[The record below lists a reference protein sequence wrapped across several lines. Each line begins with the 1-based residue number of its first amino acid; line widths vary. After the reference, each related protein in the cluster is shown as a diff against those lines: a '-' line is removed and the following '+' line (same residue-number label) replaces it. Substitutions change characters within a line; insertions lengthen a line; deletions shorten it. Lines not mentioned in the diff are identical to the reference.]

1 MNTEILQSIV
11 YIILMAVMPLISL
24 VLTGLSI
31 RLNDGKIALF
41 GFMLLIPSLIIVLS
55 LVHNI

>member
-1 MNTEILQSIV
+1 MNIGIIQSIV
-11 YIILMAVMPLISL
+11 YMVLIGVMPLISL

-41 GFMLLIPSLIIVLS
+41 GFMRLIPSLIIVLS

>member
-1 MNTEILQSIV
+1 MNIDIAQSIV
-11 YIILMAVMPLISL
+11 YIVLMGVMPLISL

-31 RLNDGKIALF
+31 RLNDGKVALF
-41 GFMLLIPSLIIVLS
+41 GFMLLVPSLIIVLS

>member
-1 MNTEILQSIV
+1 MNIDIAQSIV
-11 YIILMAVMPLISL
+11 YIVLMGVMPLISL

-31 RLNDGKIALF
+31 RLNDGKVALF
-41 GFMLLIPSLIIVLS
+41 GFMLLMPSLIIVLS

>member
-1 MNTEILQSIV
+1 MNIGIIQSIV
-11 YIILMAVMPLISL
+11 YMVLIGVMPLISL

>member
-1 MNTEILQSIV
+1 MNIDIAQSIV
-11 YIILMAVMPLISL
+11 YIVLMGVMPLISL

-31 RLNDGKIALF
+31 RLNDSKVALLS
-41 GFMLLIPSLIIVLS
+41 FMLLMPSLIIVLS